1 MTRGETIGAAT
12 ATMIAYLASPD
23 ILDKW
28 ETALFLAVVFCGCV
42 AAIWAAEEFMK
53 RIRRARRIARRK
65 RVVYDINFS
74 RTGMIEEETGK
85 EVVITS

>member
-1 MTRGETIGAAT
+1 MTRGELIGAAT

-42 AAIWAAEEFMK
+42 AAIWAVEEFMR
-53 RIRRARRIARRK
+53 RIRRARRVSRRK
-65 RVVYDINFS
+65 RRLYDINLR
-74 RTGMIEEETGK
+74 RTGLVEDGTGK
-85 EVVITS
+85 EVEMIG